1 MKGIYTFI
9 VSGVAL
15 IIIAVLVFARGN
27 ILHWLSAP
35 STSLS
40 PAMLAAE
47 LSAIKAQKADAIRTR
62 HYVEARLYSRYP
74 FNDQGVVVIAA
85 GSDDGVRLDMP
96 VLAREG
102 ILLGRVSA
110 VRRTQSEV
118 ETIFNP
124 AWRSSVYI
132 GTKNVKAVLHGG
144 KTPTIEFVPKEAAI
158 QKGESIT
165 NSSPNFP
172 LGVFAGTILLAHAG
186 DRDLWQ
192 SADIDPGYTL
202 DDVQS
207 ALVVTDFP

>member
-15 IIIAVLVFARGN
+15 IIIAVLIFARGN
-27 ILHWLSAP
+27 ILHWLSVSSAP
-35 STSLS
+35 LS

-47 LSAIKAQKADAIRTR
+47 LLALKAQRADAIRTR
-62 HYVEARLYSRYP
+62 HYIEARLYSRYP
-74 FNDQGVVVIAA
+74 FNDQGVIVVAA

-102 ILLGRVSA
+102 VLFGRISA

-118 ETIFNP
+118 ETIFDP

-132 GTKNVKAVLHGG
+132 GEKNTKAVLRGG
-144 KTPTIEFVPKEAAI
+144 KTPVIEFVPKEAAI
-158 QKGESIT
+158 QKGEIIT

-172 LGVFAGTILLAHAG
+172 LGASAGTILLVHAV

-202 DDVQS
+202 NDVQS
-207 ALVVTDFP
+207 ALIVTDFP